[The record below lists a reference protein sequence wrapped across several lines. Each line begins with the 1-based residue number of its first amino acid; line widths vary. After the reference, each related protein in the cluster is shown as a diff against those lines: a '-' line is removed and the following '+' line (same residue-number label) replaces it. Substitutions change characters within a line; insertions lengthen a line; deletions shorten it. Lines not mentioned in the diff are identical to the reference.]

1 MGTKRSTSGS
11 TASGGTSSPKSHAGK
26 KRAHNSHHN
35 GDAAADAPSDS
46 NGIKSDVTVT
56 ADEKEKKRQN
66 FIVRTIWTV
75 VMIAGFF
82 VLLSAGH
89 VWIMGLVTAIQI
101 LTFKEVIA
109 LANEP
114 SRPKNLPYGKA
125 INWYF
130 LATTI
135 YFLYGESAIYYFKQV
150 VLVDAYLLPLATHHR
165 FLSYILYIIGF
176 MLFVSSLEKGHYRYQ
191 FSQFAITHVT
201 LLLVVVQAQFIM
213 NNIFSGLFWFFLPA
227 CLVIINDIFAYLCGI
242 TFGRTPLI
250 KISPKKTVEGF
261 VGAWISTI
269 ILGIV
274 LSHVLIRWK
283 YMICPVTDF
292 SANAFSGL
300 DCIPNPV
307 FIRQTFKVPSFLVPL
322 MHKTTFEF
330 APIYFHVMILASF
343 ASLIAPFGGFF
354 ASGLKRNFKIKDFG
368 DTIPGHGGIT
378 DRMDC
383 QFLMGFFSYIYYDSF
398 ISSHHLDVGNVL
410 ETAIQGLTLIEQL
423 ELVSSLHKYLYNQGH
438 ISNETFQ
445 CLEKFIAH

>member
-1 MGTKRSTSGS
+1 MAPKRSPSGS
-11 TASGGTSSPKSHAGK
+11 STKSPHKKKHHAHKVEAEVSGVVDTAVG
-26 KRAHNSHHN
+26 
-35 GDAAADAPSDS
+35 
-46 NGIKSDVTVT
+46 
-56 ADEKEKKRQN
+56 EKEKKKQN

-75 VMIAGFF
+75 VMILGFF
-82 VLLSAGH
+82 GLLAAGH
-89 VWIMGLVTAIQI
+89 IYIMMLVTVIQI
-101 LTFKEVIA
+101 MTFKEVIA

-114 SRPKNLPYGKA
+114 AREKKLPFGKT

-135 YFLYGESAIYYFKQV
+135 YFLYGESVIHYFQEV
-150 VLVDAYLLPLATHHR
+150 VLVDSYLLPFATHHR
-165 FLSYILYIIGF
+165 FISYMLYIIGF
-176 MLFVSSLEKGHYRYQ
+176 MIFVSSLEKGHYK
-191 FSQFAITHVT
+191 FQFAQFAFTHVT

-227 CLVIINDIFAYLCGI
+227 SLVIINDICAYLCGI

-269 ILGIV
+269 VFGMI
-274 LSHVLIRWK
+274 LSHFLSKWQ

-300 DCIPNPV
+300 TCDPNPV
-307 FIRQTFKVPSFLVPL
+307 FITHTYSVPSVLVPVVGRATL
-322 MHKTTFEF
+322 DF
-330 APIYFHVMILASF
+330 APINFHVMIMASF

-354 ASGLKRNFKIKDFG
+354 ASGLKRTFKIKDFG

-383 QFLMGFFSYIYYDSF
+383 QFLMGFFSYMYYDSF
-398 ISSHHLDVGNVL
+398 IATHHMRVGNVL
-410 ETAIQGLTLIEQL
+410 ETAIQSLTVTEQIQ
-423 ELVSSLHKYLYNQGH
+423 LVSSLHKYLFNQGH
-438 ISNETFQ
+438 ISNETYN
-445 CLEKFIAH
+445 CLEGAMH